1 MSFED
6 LSPGDKMASMRTS
19 MAFQRTRMAAERTMM
34 AILRTSLSMI
44 GFGFTIYTFF
54 TNFISRDD
62 ARGLLA
68 SQAPTRF
75 GMALIALGILLMIL
89 GIANHYRYMQTLR
102 SLREDFKRRGFL
114 QGGDGFPVSLT
125 LIVSFLMV
133 LLGLWALLTIGLRAV
148 SSGVL

>member
-1 MSFED
+1 MNFED

-19 MAFQRTRMAAERTMM
+19 LAFQRTRMAAERTMM

-54 TNFISRDD
+54 TNFLNRDD

-68 SQAPTRF
+68 AQAPSRF
-75 GMALIALGILLMIL
+75 GMALIALGILLMAL
-89 GIANHYRYMQTLR
+89 GILNHYRYMQTLR
-102 SLREDFKRRGFL
+102 HLRDDFKGRGFL
-114 QGGDGFPVSLT
+114 QGGDGFPASLT

-133 LLGLWALLTIGLRAV
+133 LLGLWALLSMGVRALNL
-148 SSGVL
+148 GIL

>member
-19 MAFQRTRMAAERTMM
+19 LAFQRTRMAAERTMM

-54 TNFISRDD
+54 NNFIRRDD

-68 SQAPTRF
+68 AQAPARF
-75 GMALIALGILLMIL
+75 GMALIALGILLMVL

-102 SLREDFKRRGFL
+102 GLRADFKARGFL

-125 LIVSFLMV
+125 LIVSFLMI
-133 LLGLWALLTIGLRAV
+133 LLGLWALLSIGVRAM
-148 SSGVL
+148 SNGVL

>member
-1 MSFED
+1 MNFEE
-6 LSPGDKMASMRTS
+6 LGTGDKMASMRTS
-19 MAFQRTRMAAERTMM
+19 LAFQRTRMAAERTMM

-54 TNFISRDD
+54 SNFIKRDD

-68 SQAPTRF
+68 TDAPAHF
-75 GMALIALGILLMIL
+75 GMALIALGILLMVL

-102 SLREDFKRRGFL
+102 GLRADFKSRGIL

-133 LLGLWALLTIGLRAV
+133 LLGMWALFKVAV
-148 SSGVL
+148 KVI

>member
-1 MSFED
+1 MNFED
-6 LSPGDKMASMRTS
+6 LGTGDKMASMRTS

-54 TNFISRDD
+54 TNFLNRDD

-68 SQAPTRF
+68 AQAPSRF
-75 GMALIALGILLMIL
+75 GMALIALGILLMGL

-102 SLREDFKRRGFL
+102 GMRDDFKARGFL

-133 LLGLWALLTIGLRAV
+133 LLGLWALLSMAVRAFNL
-148 SSGVL
+148 GIL